1 MVPTTTRAACRGT
14 DLRTPRA
21 EALLRTMATSAVR
34 DTVTRC
40 TPGTV
45 VGGMNAVVRLP
56 GNRVAERQHIRLSSW
71 RQGVKQQAAAHPTM
85 VTSESLAICESG
97 QGGGGQAVR
106 RGVAKGGA
114 SRVRGEER
122 RLPRRSS
129 PPQNKENLVSAC
141 WKKV

>member
-1 MVPTTTRAACRGT
+1 
-14 DLRTPRA
+14 
-21 EALLRTMATSAVR
+21 MATSAVR

-85 VTSESLAICESG
+85 VTSESMAICESG

-114 SRVRGEER
+114 SRVRGEQEGR
-122 RLPRRSS
+122 RGGSHGEAAHLRT
-129 PPQNKENLVSAC
+129 
-141 WKKV
+141 KKISFPLAGRKSEIV